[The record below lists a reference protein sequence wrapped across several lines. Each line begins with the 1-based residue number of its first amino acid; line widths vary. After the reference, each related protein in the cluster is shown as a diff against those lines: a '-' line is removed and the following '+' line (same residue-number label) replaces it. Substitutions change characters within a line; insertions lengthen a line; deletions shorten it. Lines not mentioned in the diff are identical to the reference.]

1 MASHT
6 GQRPRTS
13 RSPGRRAQIRPEPEL
28 DTDVE
33 DFEEEAWRAPRW
45 PWIAGLA
52 LSLLGLA
59 DAVYLTYDHYSG
71 TAPAACAE
79 HGAVNCALV
88 TTSVYSKIHG
98 VPVVNLGLAFFAV
111 MVVLQLPVMWRS
123 YNPVVRIGRLL
134 WCLVGVGTAVWLV
147 FAELVRLQHICL
159 YCTAVHVI
167 ALLLFI
173 VTVFAT
179 AATAPLPGER

>member
-1 MASHT
+1 MASRT
-6 GQRPRTS
+6 AQRRRTS
-13 RSPGRRAQIRPEPEL
+13 RPPGRHAQVRPE
-28 DTDVE
+28 TDLVE
-33 DFEEEAWRAPRW
+33 EEYEEEAPPGPRW
-45 PWIAGLA
+45 PWIVGLA

-59 DAVYLTYDHYSG
+59 DAAYLTYDHYSG

-79 HGAVNCALV
+79 HGTINCALV

-98 VPVVNLGLAFFAV
+98 VPVVNLGLAFFVV
-111 MVVLQLPVMWRS
+111 MVVLQLPAMWRS
-123 YNPVVRIGRLL
+123 YNPVVRIGRLV

-147 FAELVRLQHICL
+147 YAELVQLQHICL

-167 ALLLFI
+167 TLLLFI
-173 VTVFAT
+173 VTAFAT